1 MIRTYTDLKALKTWE
16 ERIRYLK
23 LDGVVGGET
32 FGFDRYLNQM
42 FYRSTEWKRVRR
54 DIIIRDK
61 GTDLGIDDREIV
73 GKIYV
78 HHMNPLEVK
87 DIVDSTDYLL
97 NPDFLICCSKATHDY
112 IHYGVKSNVPRVVTE
127 RSPFDTSP
135 WRKQK

>member
-73 GKIYV
+73 GKIYI

-97 NPDFLICCSKATHDY
+97 NPEFLICCSKATHDY
-112 IHYGVKSNVPRVVTE
+112 IHYGVKSNVPKVVTE

>member
-54 DIIIRDK
+54 DIIIRDE

-97 NPDFLICCSKATHDY
+97 NPEFLICCSKATHDY

>member
-1 MIRTYTDLKALKTWE
+1 MIRTYTDLKALKTWD
-16 ERIRYLK
+16 ERIKYLK

-97 NPDFLICCSKATHDY
+97 NPEFLICCSKETHNY
-112 IHYGVKSNVPRVVTE
+112 IHYGIVPNLPKIVTE
-127 RSPFDTSP
+127 RSPFDTAP
-135 WRKQK
+135 WRKLK

>member
-97 NPDFLICCSKATHDY
+97 NPEFLICCSKATHDY